1 MDKLFL
7 LLLLMFATILNAQ
20 ETPKVSTIYLN
31 NGEIYKGNMVDYRK
45 GEFLV
50 LKRLNGDLDTIAD
63 SQIKKIEQIEMSR
76 RSAVVESNKRYDRTM
91 PKKDKAKKKRKYQ
104 FRETGWYNATGFSG
118 FGGRSGNYL
127 KMGIGLST
135 TTGYM
140 FNRYLGVGVG
150 IAKDNYSS
158 RQGEGLY
165 PVFAE
170 VRGYLK
176 KKFNAPYYAVRAGY
190 GFAFENEKFGVTR
203 AEGGVM
209 LNPSVGYRFGG
220 DKTGNIYFE
229 IGYKFQKQ
237 FIERTSTFN
246 SDVTVVDALYNRIS
260 LSAGIIF

>member
-7 LLLLMFATILNAQ
+7 LLFVFCTTIVFAQ
-20 ETPKVSTIYLN
+20 EDSNVSTIYLT
-31 NGEIYKGNMVDYRK
+31 NGEIYKGNLVDYRK
-45 GEFLV
+45 GDYLI

-63 SQIKKIEQIEMSR
+63 NQIKKIEQVEMSR
-76 RSAVVESNKRYDRTM
+76 RSRQVQYNERYNRTAE
-91 PKKDKAKKKRKYQ
+91 KKKKAIKKRKYL

-118 FGGRSGNYL
+118 FGGRSGSYL

-140 FNRYLGVGVG
+140 FNRTVGLGLG
-150 IAKDNYSS
+150 IGKDNYSS

-176 KKFNAPYYAVRAGY
+176 KKNNTPYYAVRAGY
-190 GFAFENEKFGVTR
+190 GFAFENEKFGITQ
-203 AEGGVM
+203 ADGGLM

-229 IGYKFQKQ
+229 MGYKYQNQ
-237 FIERTSTFN
+237 FIERKSGFN
-246 SDVTVVDALYNRIS
+246 QDVTVVDVTYHRVS

>member
-7 LLLLMFATILNAQ
+7 LLLLICASIGKAQ
-20 ETPKVSTIYLN
+20 ESPKVSTIYLN
-31 NGEIYKGNMVDYRK
+31 NGEIYKGNLVDYRK
-45 GEFLV
+45 GEYLI

-63 SQIKKIEQIEMSR
+63 NQIKKIEQIEMSR
-76 RSAVVESNKRYDRTM
+76 RSSVIESNKRYNQAAVKNEKTR
-91 PKKDKAKKKRKYQ
+91 KKRKYQ
-104 FRETGWYNATGFSG
+104 FRERGWYNATGFSG
-118 FGGRSGNYL
+118 FGGRSDSYL

-140 FNRYLGVGVG
+140 FNRNLGIGLG

-176 KKFNAPYYAVRAGY
+176 KKFNTPYYAVRAGY
-190 GFAFENEKFGVTR
+190 GFAFENEKFGITQ
-203 AEGGVM
+203 AEGGAM

-229 IGYKFQKQ
+229 MGYKFQKQ
-237 FIERTSTFN
+237 FIERKSGFN
-246 SDVTVVDALYNRIS
+246 QDVTIVNVTYHRIS